1 LGSGTSGGTLAP
13 LLTIGGAFGL
23 LLGTAVQYIFPSA
36 AINLP
41 TCALIGMASM
51 FAGASRALLTSIV
64 FAFETTMQP
73 HGVLPLLGACVAAYF
88 VSFFLMKH
96 GTIMTE
102 KINRRG
108 VHTPDAFE
116 PDILQR
122 VNAEAVMEDDFEV
135 LSAENTVEEVKQWI
149 TETPA
154 DKLNEVIAVVDT
166 NEDLIGTVRLD
177 RINQSSLPGDTPV
190 SSFIQKQNI
199 YVYNDSQLSFAVD
212 VMDRFSRDYLP
223 VIDRNNKKK
232 VVGILT
238 HKNIFAAYRKRRSE
252 ENTYIRNIS
261 LRRSSYRLIVRGK
274 QLLQS

>member
-13 LLTIGGAFGL
+13 LLTIGGAFGA
-23 LLGTAVQYIFPSA
+23 LLGTIFQHVFPA
-36 AINLP
+36 TDINLP
-41 TCALIGMASM
+41 TCALIGMAAM

-102 KINRRG
+102 KIKRRG
-108 VHTPDAFE
+108 VHTPDAYE

-122 VNAEAVMEDDFEV
+122 VTVETVMEEDMEI
-135 LSAENTVEEVKQWI
+135 LSAENTLEEIRQWI
-149 TETPA
+149 ATSAPKST
-154 DKLNEVIAVVDT
+154 EVIAVVDE
-166 NEDLIGTVRLD
+166 NEDLIGSVRLHK
-177 RINQSSLPGDTPV
+177 IQQSQLPADTLV
-190 SSFIQKQNI
+190 STLIQKQNI

-212 VMDRFSRDYLP
+212 LMDRFNSDYLP
-223 VIDRNNKKK
+223 VVDRDNKKK
-232 VVGILT
+232 VIGIIT
-238 HKNIFAAYRKRRSE
+238 HKNIFSAYRKRRSE
-252 ENTYIRNIS
+252 ENTYKRNIS
-261 LRRSSYRLIVRGK
+261 LRRTGYKLIVKGK